1 MFGSL
6 PSTRLSGFMRA
17 TLALAAAVTPVLSLG
32 LWSSLPG
39 IADNATFDLAE
50 LPPLPALSPNNPV
63 AVVSKVDSSSQVW
76 FQVVRATSLRR
87 YAELLKLDREQ
98 LASLNNVPS
107 SHVFEK
113 ESWLS
118 LPDSARVVAV
128 TLSSLNRSS
137 ERQTLPMVAPPPVSA
152 TAKIKTGDSLASF
165 LKRHGVTQKQ
175 LLSWNP
181 GLQLSGVTCLLYT
194 SPSPR
199 DLSTSRMPSSA

>member
-1 MFGSL
+1 
-6 PSTRLSGFMRA
+6 MRA

-32 LWSSLPG
+32 MWSSLPG

-87 YAELLKLDREQ
+87 YAELLKLDRAE

-128 TLSSLNRSS
+128 TLSSLNRS
-137 ERQTLPMVAPPPVSA
+137 R
-152 TAKIKTGDSLASF
+152 
-165 LKRHGVTQKQ
+165 KQ
-175 LLSWNP
+175 
-181 GLQLSGVTCLLYT
+181 
-194 SPSPR
+194 R
-199 DLSTSRMPSSA
+199 